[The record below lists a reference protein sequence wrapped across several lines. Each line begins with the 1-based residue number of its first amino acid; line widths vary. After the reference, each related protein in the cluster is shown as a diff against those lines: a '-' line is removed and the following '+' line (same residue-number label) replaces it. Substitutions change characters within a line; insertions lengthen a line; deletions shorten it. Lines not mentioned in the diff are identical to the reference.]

1 MGSVDLTGDVIEPEL
16 GRHILAELA
25 SLNAGFL
32 DLATSRVNGHALLP
46 ADQQSA
52 LAGLSDAAKRRLA
65 DCAFALFDLKL
76 CNVQCWR
83 QLRAGGAGDEL
94 RISGHTDNHEIGLFT
109 LSALMYLRH
118 LADVNRFFARLSFGA
133 PLDVLRI
140 ISTLPIS
147 RLRVI
152 AHDYPG
158 LLHTR
163 FCSQPGAWA
172 GLLRLASRSDTDTL
186 LPATILG
193 YQHLGQQSAARE

>member
-25 SLNAGFL
+25 SLNAGFI
-32 DLATSRVNGHALLP
+32 DLATSRVNGSVLLP
-46 ADQQSA
+46 AEQQSA
-52 LAGLSDAAKRRLA
+52 LAGLSNAARQRLA
-65 DCAFALFDLKL
+65 GCAFALFDLQL
-76 CNVQCWR
+76 RNVQCWR
-83 QLRAGGAGDEL
+83 QLRHGAVKDEL
-94 RISGHTDNHEIGLFT
+94 RMTGYADRHEIGLFT

-133 PLDVLRI
+133 PPGVLRV
-140 ISTLPIS
+140 ISALPIS

-158 LLHTR
+158 LLRTR
-163 FCSQPGAWA
+163 FTGQPGVWTDM
-172 GLLRLASRSDTDTL
+172 LRLANRSDTGSL

-193 YQHLGQQSAARE
+193 YQHLGQQLTTRE